1 VADLYARFTEVEAAA
16 VANVTEA
23 REVRPA
29 DSPYRAMLDHAAD
42 VALPR
47 GTRVL
52 EVGCGSGTI
61 ARLIARDP
69 RVREVVGVDSS
80 PLLVSKARHLAA
92 GDARLRFDVADG
104 TALSFGASSFDTVIL
119 HRVLSHVPRP
129 EQVLVEA
136 ARVLRPGGGLA
147 IFDGNFATLTLGDG
161 EHDPLESCVSAF
173 VPAHVHD
180 PWIVQRLS
188 TLASATGFV
197 SGRLRSFGQVQ
208 MDDTEYVVT
217 IVERGATALVAAGRI
232 GSYLGEALKAEARRR
247 AQAGALFGHIAYACL
262 MARKP

>member
-1 VADLYARFTEVEAAA
+1 MADLYARFTEVEAAA

-23 REVRPA
+23 MEMHPA
-29 DSPYRAMLDHAAD
+29 DSRYRAMLDHAAD

-104 TALSFGASSFDTVIL
+104 TALSFGASSKNCQ
-119 HRVLSHVPRP
+119 H
-129 EQVLVEA
+129 A
-136 ARVLRPGGGLA
+136 AYQQAQGITSGEPVQHAHYLRDL
-147 IFDGNFATLTLGDG
+147 
-161 EHDPLESCVSAF
+161 
-173 VPAHVHD
+173 
-180 PWIVQRLS
+180 
-188 TLASATGFV
+188 
-197 SGRLRSFGQVQ
+197 
-208 MDDTEYVVT
+208 
-217 IVERGATALVAAGRI
+217 
-232 GSYLGEALKAEARRR
+232 
-247 AQAGALFGHIAYACL
+247 
-262 MARKP
+262 

>member
-1 VADLYARFTEVEAAA
+1 MADLDARFTEVEAAA
-16 VANVTEA
+16 VAKVTEA
-23 REVRPA
+23 MEVRPA
-29 DSPYRAMLDHAAD
+29 GPRYRAMLERAAD
-42 VALPR
+42 GALPR
-47 GTRVL
+47 GTRLL
-52 EVGCGSGTI
+52 EVGCGSGNI
-61 ARLIARDP
+61 ARLLARDR

-92 GDARLRFDVADG
+92 GDARLRFDVSDG

-129 EQVLVEA
+129 ELILVEA

-147 IFDGNFATLTLGDG
+147 IFDGNFATLTLGGG
-161 EHDPLESCVSAF
+161 ENDPLESCISAF
-173 VPAHVHD
+173 VPTHVHD

-188 TLASATGFV
+188 TLAAGTGFV

-217 IVERGATALVAAGRI
+217 IVERGATALVAAGQI

-247 AQAGALFGHIAYACL
+247 AQAGTLLGHIASACL

>member
-1 VADLYARFTEVEAAA
+1 MADFYARYREVEAAA
-16 VANVTEA
+16 VATVAEA
-23 REVRPA
+23 MELRRG
-29 DSPYRAMLDHAAD
+29 RAAD
-42 VALPR
+42 RSPPR

-52 EVGCGSGTI
+52 EVGCGTGAI
-61 ARLIARDP
+61 ARLLARDP
-69 RVREVVGVDSS
+69 RVREVVGVDPS

-92 GDARLRFDVADG
+92 GETRVRFDVADG

-129 EQVLVEA
+129 EQVLDEA
-136 ARVLRPGGGLA
+136 ARVLRPGGGLSV
-147 IFDGNFATLTLGDG
+147 FDGNFATLTLDG
-161 EHDPLESCVSAF
+161 GENDPLENCISAF
-173 VPAHVHD
+173 LPAHVHD

-188 TLASATGFV
+188 MLAADAGFV

-217 IVERGATALVAAGRI
+217 IVERGAAALVAAGQI
-232 GSYLGEALKAEARRR
+232 GAYLGEALKAEARRR
-247 AQAGALFGHIAYACL
+247 AQAGTLFGRIAYACL